1 MFAVVFQEINFIE
14 QKMAHFDCRY
24 EGQVCILSPKEEMGD
39 QGQAMIAHIRSVV
52 EWLVAQEE
60 KIGVITPLHHEFRTD
75 SSTSQ
80 IKLERMIPLSEE
92 LSELL
97 DEKIFLDFLEQA
109 TEIARKLSMA
119 KVHHNDLKPSNFVYT
134 VHEGKRK
141 YFVIDFGQS
150 QVFNDEWKPTNKDLL
165 DKDFCRDFGYEE
177 AFDPEYNYRD
187 FFHKLGEFTT
197 SPVQWRKIKIMA
209 QRFQGLA
216 F

>member
-1 MFAVVFQEINFIE
+1 
-14 QKMAHFDCRY
+14 
-24 EGQVCILSPKEEMGD
+24 MGD

-80 IKLERMIPLSEE
+80 IKLERMIPLSKEE
-92 LSELL
+92 CSELL

-141 YFVIDFGQS
+141 YCSLTLDKVKCSTTSG
-150 QVFNDEWKPTNKDLL
+150 KPTNKDLL

-187 FFHKLGEFTT
+187 FFHKLGEFTS